1 MGPAGIDPYGA
12 FEFLFWMLVVV
23 AVAVWIAVKEK

>member
-1 MGPAGIDPYGA
+1 MMNPTIDPYGA
-12 FEFLFWMLVVV
+12 FEFLLWMLVVV

>member
-1 MGPAGIDPYGA
+1 MNPTIDPYGA

-23 AVAVWIAVKEK
+23 AVAVWIATKE